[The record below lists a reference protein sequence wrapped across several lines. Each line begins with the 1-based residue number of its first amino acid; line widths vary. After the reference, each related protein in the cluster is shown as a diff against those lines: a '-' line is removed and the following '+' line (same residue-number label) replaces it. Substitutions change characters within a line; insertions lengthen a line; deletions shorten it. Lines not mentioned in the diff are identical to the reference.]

1 MSKLNYKTSK
11 DYKRLKE
18 LLDDGKEVVCIIP
31 SEFPGGNMCA
41 FARRE
46 HSAVYPHRRDYIF
59 AEFGFYAPEKNF
71 IEACV
76 SKSIEFIEPNG
87 EE

>member
-18 LLDDGKEVVCIIP
+18 LLDKGEAVIVLHSGVSPHIARKMDGFKYCYTLGYLADSTE
-31 SEFPGGNMCA
+31 
-41 FARRE
+41 R
-46 HSAVYPHRRDYIF
+46 
-59 AEFGFYAPEKNF
+59 GFYRVCRILE
-71 IEACV
+71 V
-76 SKSIEFIEPNG
+76 EFIEPNG

>member
-18 LLDDGKEVVCIIP
+18 LLDKGYEVVCIIP
-31 SEFPGGNMCA
+31 SDYPNGNMCA
-41 FARRE
+41 FARIE
-46 HSAVYPHRRDYIF
+46 YSATYPRKKIYVF
-59 AEFGFYAPEKNF
+59 AEFGFYATEEDF
-71 IEACV
+71 VEACV
-76 SKSIEFIEPNG
+76 AKRIEFIEPNG